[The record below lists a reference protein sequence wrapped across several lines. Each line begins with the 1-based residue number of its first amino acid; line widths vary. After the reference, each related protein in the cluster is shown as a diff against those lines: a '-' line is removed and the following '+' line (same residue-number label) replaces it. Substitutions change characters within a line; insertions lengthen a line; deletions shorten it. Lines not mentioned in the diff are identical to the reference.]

1 MDIDKVTS
9 SGLSQTVTVRF
20 LLWMKSYAQWLLGA
34 RNWITVIIE
43 RSDHSLVTYW
53 GLNFC
58 WWLFTT
64 FWYVIFKK
72 TLKSHVFWNLKKKR
86 KIRILE
92 HWVTSLHPMY
102 NTTKHCIIKLR
113 QNRLIGWSTTECIC
127 LWHRVSDS
135 LIKLVWWS
143 NKILICSKV
152 PKLERRQLPY
162 LRVAMHA
169 CLDRC
174 NSPHVNL

>member
-1 MDIDKVTS
+1 MAL
-9 SGLSQTVTVRF
+9 GSQE
-20 LLWMKSYAQWLLGA
+20 LNY
-34 RNWITVIIE
+34 
-43 RSDHSLVTYW
+43 SDHWAKCISLPGDVLRTK
-53 GLNFC
+53 L
-58 WWLFTT
+58 LLMT
-64 FWYVIFKK
+64 FYDFLIRHFQKK
-72 TLKSHVFWNLKKKR
+72 RKKSCFFETWKKR